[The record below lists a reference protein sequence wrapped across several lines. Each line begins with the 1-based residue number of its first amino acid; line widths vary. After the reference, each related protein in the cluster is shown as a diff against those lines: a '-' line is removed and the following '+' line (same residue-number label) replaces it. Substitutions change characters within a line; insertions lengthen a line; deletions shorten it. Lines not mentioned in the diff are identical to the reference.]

1 MLVKISEDSITPD
14 VLAAFF
20 EGLGLNPPKTSAEY
34 ADIDD
39 RVPVVELA
47 TFAANHGATIGTT
60 ELGTLWIRP
69 FRPAEN
75 LGRRALDQLSQEEID
90 CLLNQQAD
98 EEAMRERGS

>member
-20 EGLGLNPPKTSAEY
+20 DGLGLKPPKCSAEY

-39 RVPVVELA
+39 SVPVVELA
-47 TFAANHGATIGTT
+47 RFAAEHGATIGTT
-60 ELGTLWIRP
+60 ELGSLWIRP

-75 LGRRALDQLSQEEID
+75 LGRRAVDQVSLEEID
-90 CLLNQQAD
+90 CLLNQQAND
-98 EEAMRERGS
+98 EAMRERGS